1 MKKSLCGRI
10 LQAGVI
16 GSALALLM
24 LAGRFLPM
32 YMRHITDV
40 RPELSGWY
48 SWGILLGWILA
59 LPVFYALVQL
69 WRIFAHAGGRRS
81 IQRGQRGPFCAN
93 MEACRAGYR
102 PCCLVRL
109 GAYTDPN
116 NAAIFD
122 DDGINA
128 AVRRRVELGCVLC
141 FKRADA
147 KRSYDAR
154 GK

>member
-48 SWGILLGWILA
+48 SWGILLVGYWRCRFSTRSYSYGA
-59 LPVFYALVQL
+59 YLPRL
-69 WRIFAHAGGRRS
+69 AGGEVFSVANAGRFAQ
-81 IQRGQRGPFCAN
+81 IWKLAALDTGLVALLGLVLILTQTTPPFL
-93 MEACRAGYR
+93 M
-102 PCCLVRL
+102 
-109 GAYTDPN
+109 
-116 NAAIFD
+116 I
-122 DDGINA
+122 DGINA